1 MVNESVSKNCLT
13 ILSVNTFWVP
23 DVIIKRYDVDLVC
36 GSAETAT
43 FPRAYSIVSMN
54 GPLRLWDWWSVLNN
68 RIAVS
73 PRTVKSPVGIK
84 IWSGTVLVHKT
95 GHVFIHIC
103 IIRKVI
109 ENTTNFVLTKISILA
124 KNKLYLNFITILE
137 LLQLKSSQIYQITIL
152 MASWLFSKRFI

>member
-43 FPRAYSIVSMN
+43 SPRAYSIVSMN

-95 GHVFIHIC
+95 GHVFIQIC
-103 IIRKVI
+103 IIRKEI
-109 ENTTNFVLTKISILA
+109 ENTTNFVFLQKYPFSRKTNYTLTLSQ
-124 KNKLYLNFITILE
+124 YWNFCSWKALRFAR
-137 LLQLKSSQIYQITIL
+137 SQY
-152 MASWLFSKRFI
+152 